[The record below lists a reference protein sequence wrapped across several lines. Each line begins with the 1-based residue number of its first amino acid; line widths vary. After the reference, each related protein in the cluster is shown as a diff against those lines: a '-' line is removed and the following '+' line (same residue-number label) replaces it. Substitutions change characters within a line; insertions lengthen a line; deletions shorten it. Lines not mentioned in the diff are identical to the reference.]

1 MQAYFWNEIE
11 MERPEDKEIRTC
23 RSYSMYDPEPELPR
37 NLRPD
42 SQRTMAI
49 LTFFLDVACGA
60 PFSFTLYE
68 KQPYYSDQELSCLQ
82 LVLSKFIDHSTQWEN
97 VSMQLRLPEFLLLRS
112 VKSRLPLLQSLE
124 LILPYRHEMERA
136 NHDVILLPQMGD
148 IFEDAPLLTHI
159 ELLCLEDAAWKFN

>member
-11 MERPEDKEIRTC
+11 MERPEEKEIQWVF
-23 RSYSMYDPEPELPR
+23 YSPKPEPPR

-42 SQRTMAI
+42 SPRTKAI
-49 LTFFLDVACGA
+49 LAFFLDVARGA
-60 PFSFTLYE
+60 PFSFTLYKE
-68 KQPYYSDQELSCLQ
+68 ESYYSDQEVSCLQ
-82 LVLSKFIDHSTQWEN
+82 LVLSKLIDHSTQWEN
-97 VSMQLRLPEFLLLRS
+97 VSMQLELPEFLLLRS